1 MKNINLGDKN
11 KFVAWGT
18 NGMKNCLDHC
28 KLILNKYGLTTYGSS
43 TTSIQLLKES
53 GNKLVYASDNPSQTY
68 KMAIECI
75 DKHLEAGRPIIV
87 GVNYQLGNKYNEGT
101 TDHYVVIYGMEECKN
116 EIHYMYYEVG
126 KTSVEAGYND
136 YNNRFIYISG
146 TNPKFYDEKSE
157 LKGGARFDVTQIR
170 PNI

>member
-1 MKNINLGDKN
+1 
-11 KFVAWGT
+11 
-18 NGMKNCLDHC
+18 
-28 KLILNKYGLTTYGSS
+28 
-43 TTSIQLLKES
+43 LKES
-53 GNKLVYASDNPSQTY
+53 GNKLVYASDNPTQTY

-101 TDHYVVIYGMEECKN
+101 TDHFVVIYGRRIYNE

-126 KTSVEAGYND
+126 KTSVTLGYND
-136 YNNRFIYISG
+136 NNRFIYISG
-146 TNPKFYDEKSE
+146 KNPKLYDEKSE